1 MGVHL
6 PKLRYHT
13 VAALGVV
20 FCGGYTTL
28 DTVTGFL
35 DLLVCGQVDVY
46 YCVLLFVPF
55 GPWLSDK
62 GCKKRPLTPKSY
74 SIQPVTA
81 SEQQERQRVKAH
93 GNLVR

>member
-13 VAALGVV
+13 VAALGMV

-62 GCKKRPLTPKSY
+62 GCKKQKKLLPVRYSPAPITHSPL
-74 SIQPVTA
+74 
-81 SEQQERQRVKAH
+81 
-93 GNLVR
+93 